1 MIDGENRILISEI
14 PVKELLGKCV
24 DILMRT
30 YTELGQTPTEQVVL
44 IMSQS
49 LAEDLKR
56 RFSKLM
62 WYDVDRAF
70 NRGVRETEE
79 FHLSVKTYFKW
90 LTYWKK
96 QVIWDAQYQVQQ
108 GKDPK
113 EIAYYKE
120 QNQIKLLK

>member
-1 MIDGENRILISEI
+1 MIEDESRILINEI
-14 PVKELLGKCV
+14 PNKELLGKCV

-49 LAEDLKR
+49 LADDLKR

-96 QVIWDAQYQVQQ
+96 QVIWDAQYQVQH

-113 EIAYYKE
+113 EIP
-120 QNQIKLLK
+120 

>member
-1 MIDGENRILISEI
+1 MIEGEFRILISEM
-14 PVKELLGKCV
+14 PKKELLGKCV

-30 YTELGQTPTEQVVL
+30 YTELGQTPAEQVVL

-49 LAEDLKR
+49 LAADLKK
-56 RFSKLM
+56 RFSDLM

-79 FHLSVKTYFKW
+79 FHLSVKTYFRW

-96 QVIWDAQYQVQQ
+96 QVIWEAQYQVQH
-108 GKDPK
+108 GTDPK
-113 EIAYYKE
+113 EIPYFRDQKK
-120 QNQIKLLK
+120 QKLLK

>member
-1 MIDGENRILISEI
+1 MIDGENRILIGEI

-79 FHLSVKTYFKW
+79 FHLNVKTYFKW

-96 QVIWDAQYQVQQ
+96 QVIWEAQYQVQQ